1 MACSAV
7 GRRTGR
13 DPRIRQTNTS
23 SDAGGDPFFR
33 YRACPVDLPYRK
45 TTSELSFWGGVGNA
59 ACVKLRALLR
69 YHTL

>member
-33 YRACPVDLPYRK
+33 YRACPVDLRPLQEDISRCAENPPK
-45 TTSELSFWGGVGNA
+45 PAQL
-59 ACVKLRALLR
+59 
-69 YHTL
+69 